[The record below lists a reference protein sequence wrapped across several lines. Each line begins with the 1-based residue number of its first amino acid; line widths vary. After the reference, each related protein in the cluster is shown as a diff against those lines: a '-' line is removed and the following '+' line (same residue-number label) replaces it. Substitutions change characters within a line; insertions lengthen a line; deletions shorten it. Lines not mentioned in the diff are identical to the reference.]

1 MIGCMKTKAAVF
13 VEFGKPM
20 VIDDIDLPDPGPTQ
34 VEVRLFASGV
44 CHSQLHQLGRA
55 NAPVPMVL
63 GHEATGVVTRI
74 GRDVTYAR
82 EGEHVM
88 LGIVQR
94 NILDPVL
101 PVVAHVGYCGQAVAF
116 GGPAYIGMY
125 TWCEHTVID
134 QQMVVKLDKSVPTD
148 VTSIVGCAVLAGAG
162 AALNAAQVRA
172 GQSVAVFGGGGV
184 GLSIVQACA
193 NSGAAPIIV
202 VDLTDEKLEFARQ
215 FGATIGI
222 NASQVDPVTRIR
234 EIMGGSPLSG
244 VDFAF
249 DAIGLAR
256 TSEQALQATR
266 GRQIWEREGGTAV
279 IVGVPHGAPAVP
291 DLALIAHGRV
301 MRGAPGGIGWPERD
315 YPRYVQWY
323 CEGKFPLD
331 RLVSQRYALDQVN
344 EACAALSGGQ
354 IAGRAIIEYGGGVR

>member
-1 MIGCMKTKAAVF
+1 MIAAMKTKAAVY

-20 VIDDIDLPDPGPTQ
+20 LIDDIDLPEPGPTQ
-34 VEVRLFASGV
+34 VSVKLFASGI
-44 CHSQLHQLGRA
+44 CHSQLHALGRPTS
-55 NAPVPMVL
+55 PVPMVL

-74 GRDVTYAR
+74 GRDVTSVQ
-82 EGEHVM
+82 EGDHVM
-88 LGIVQR
+88 MGIVQR
-94 NILDPVL
+94 NILDPVQ
-101 PVVAHVGYCGQAVAF
+101 PVVARVTYRGQDVTF

-125 TWCEHTVID
+125 TWCEDTVVD
-134 QQMVVKLDKSVPTD
+134 QQMLVKLDKDVATD
-148 VTSIVGCAVLAGAG
+148 VTCIVGCAVLAGCG
-162 AALNAAQVRA
+162 AALNSAQVRA

-202 VDLTDEKLEFARQ
+202 VDLTDEKLDFARR

-222 NASQVDPVTRIR
+222 NASREDPVARIR
-234 EIMGGSPLSG
+234 ELMGGTPLSG

-256 TSEQALQATR
+256 TTEQVLQAAR

-279 IVGVPHGAPAVP
+279 LVGVPHGAAAAP
-291 DLALIAHGRV
+291 DMYMIATGKV
-301 MRGAPGGIGWPERD
+301 FRGAPGGIGWPERD

-323 CEGKFPLD
+323 QDGKLPLD
-331 RLVSQRYALDQVN
+331 LLVSKRYTLDQVN
-344 EACAALSGGQ
+344 EGCDALAHGQ
-354 IAGRAIIEYGGGVR
+354 IAGRAILVY